1 MQHIL
6 LEKRQP
12 HYANQ
17 AFSRGLGCLS
27 ENKAITGSLLEH
39 TLRDK
44 GLCVGV
50 PRKILPCV
58 LRDCS
63 DS

>member
-1 MQHIL
+1 MQIRPSL
-6 LEKRQP
+6 
-12 HYANQ
+12 
-17 AFSRGLGCLS
+17 RGSTVLS

-44 GLCVGV
+44 GLCVEV
-50 PRKILPCV
+50 PRKILSCV